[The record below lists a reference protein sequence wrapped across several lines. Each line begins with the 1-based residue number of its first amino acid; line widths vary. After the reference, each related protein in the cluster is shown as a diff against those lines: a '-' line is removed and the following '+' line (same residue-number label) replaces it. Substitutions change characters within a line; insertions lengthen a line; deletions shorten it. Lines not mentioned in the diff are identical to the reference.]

1 VEDNL
6 IATRT
11 IKITE
16 EMIITWEVRVKIE
29 VIREKEV
36 FNKRWEIWIVEEAKA
51 KSETSRIKITMWEL
65 NSNNNSII
73 LISKDI
79 STHLSNLT

>member
-1 VEDNL
+1 MEDNL

-29 VIREKEV
+29 VIRDKEV
-36 FNKRWEIWIVEEAKA
+36 FSKRWEIWIVEEAKA

-65 NSNNNSII
+65 NSSNCSIT
-73 LISKDI
+73 LISRDI
-79 STHLSNLT
+79 STLPSNLT